1 MHRGCPVGE
10 EDGHFFGCLDRL
22 FFMSCKFPLK
32 SSTAHSTTDC

>member
-22 FFMSCKFPLK
+22 FFIILQISAQVF
-32 SSTAHSTTDC
+32 DCTLDH